1 MWTLGTIGLLP
12 AILGGNTNLR
22 NSLLPLSSFGLI
34 VGFAS
39 TTIELPT
46 GGRMLCL
53 VIAATI
59 VVQVAQRRITQPS
72 ATAPATAESP
82 DLAGLTTPFTAREL
96 QEVDEAIGVVP

>member
-1 MWTLGTIGLLP
+1 
-12 AILGGNTNLR
+12 
-22 NSLLPLSSFGLI
+22 
-34 VGFAS
+34 
-39 TTIELPT
+39 
-46 GGRMLCL
+46 MLCL
-53 VIAATI
+53 VVAATI